1 MRRNP
6 SSSPISDP
14 SSIIPA
20 FASVIKAL
28 RRHHELTQ
36 EQLAW
41 RTNVDQ
47 SFISA
52 LERGLKEPCLKT
64 MAQLAAAFDLPLAQ
78 LIAAVEEK
86 QHQQRSQLRSPLQS
100 KP

>member
-1 MRRNP
+1 MRQQA
-6 SSSPISDP
+6 SKSSPYDST
-14 SSIIPA
+14 IIPA
-20 FASVIKAL
+20 FASVIRQL
-28 RRHHELTQ
+28 RNQRGLTQ

-64 MAQLAAAFDLPLAQ
+64 IVQLAAAFDLPLTE
-78 LIAAVEEK
+78 LIAAFEEER
-86 QHQQRSQLRSPLQS
+86 QQQ